1 MQSKRARHYSTSGVI
16 YKIMNTST
24 SRLLIHN
31 TRLFTPNH
39 PGLTG
44 WLLVEGR
51 LIKAI
56 GFGRTP
62 NFDASTKSLDA
73 QGKNLL
79 PGFMDLHVHGAM
91 GHEVMDALPSG
102 LEEMARFYASHGVSS
117 FLATTWTASRPAIVN
132 ALELVEEMKGPIQ
145 GGATL
150 LGVHLE
156 GPYLNPTR
164 CGAQD
169 VNLIRRAEKEE
180 ALKFLDSGVIRL
192 LALAPEFDENL
203 WLIDECVR
211 RGITISAAHTTANY
225 EQMQRAVEHGV
236 TQLTHSYNAM
246 QGLGHREVG
255 TIGAAM
261 TMPQVNCELI
271 ADNIHVHPAAQ
282 KILIDVKG
290 PSGIIL
296 VTDAIRAAGMPEGE
310 YRLDDRSVYIQDGA
324 VRLADGTLA
333 GSVLTME
340 RALQNVC
347 AATGRPLTEIWMM
360 SSFNAARAI
369 GVSAQTGSLEVGKDA
384 DLVLLDE
391 DFNVKLTVA
400 QGEIVFSDSE
410 DLVTK

>member
-1 MQSKRARHYSTSGVI
+1 
-16 YKIMNTST
+16 MNTST
-24 SRLLIHN
+24 SHLLIHN
-31 TRLFTPNH
+31 ARLFTPDH

-44 WLLVEGR
+44 WLFVESG
-51 LIKAI
+51 LIKSI
-56 GFGRTP
+56 GFGNTP
-62 NFDASTKSLDA
+62 DFSDGSVQSLDA
-73 QGKNLL
+73 QGNNLL
-79 PGFMDLHVHGAM
+79 PGFIDLHVHGAM
-91 GHEVMDALPSG
+91 GHEVMDASLSG
-102 LEEMARFYASHGVSS
+102 LEDMARFYASHGASS
-117 FLATTWTASRPAIVN
+117 FLATTWTASRSAIMN
-132 ALELVEEMKGPIQ
+132 ALELVEEMNGRIQ

-169 VNLIRRAEKEE
+169 VNLIRKAEKDE

-211 RGITISAAHTTANY
+211 RGITVSAAHTTANY
-225 EQMQRAVEHGV
+225 EQMQRAVEHGL
-236 TQLTHSYNAM
+236 THLTHSYNAM

-261 TMPQVNCELI
+261 TIPQIDCELI

-282 KILIDVKG
+282 KILVDVKG
-290 PSGIIL
+290 PSGVIL
-296 VTDAIRAAGMPEGE
+296 VTDAIRAAGLAEGE
-310 YRLDDRSVYIQDGA
+310 YMLDERSVHIQEGA

-347 AATGRPLTEIWMM
+347 AATGRPLGETWMM
-360 SSFNAARAI
+360 SSLNAARAI
-369 GVSAQTGSLEVGKDA
+369 GLSAQKGSLEVGKDA

-391 DFNVKLTVA
+391 EFNVQLTVA
-400 QGEIVFSDSE
+400 QGEIVYSRII
-410 DLVTK
+410 